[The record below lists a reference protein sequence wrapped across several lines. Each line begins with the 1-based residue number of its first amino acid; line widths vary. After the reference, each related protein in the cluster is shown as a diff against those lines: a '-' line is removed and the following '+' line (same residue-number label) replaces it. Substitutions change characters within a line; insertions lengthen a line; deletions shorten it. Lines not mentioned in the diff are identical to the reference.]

1 MVDYK
6 YDDGKMDEVCELGEV
21 VVRNEKYIEVVIS
34 GRVVKCVK
42 KMGGV
47 WYVKI
52 GKIVDRSEGKKSK
65 WWLKNKM
72 GSKKYGGVVNE

>member
-1 MVDYK
+1 MVNYK
-6 YDDGKMDEVCELGEV
+6 YDDVEMDEVCKLGEV
-21 VVRNEKYIEVVIS
+21 VVRNEKYIEVVVN

-42 KMGGV
+42 KMGDV
-47 WYVKI
+47 WYMKI

-72 GSKKYGGVVNE
+72 GSKKYGGVGNV